1 MLAATPATST
11 AFVTGVK
18 LWSNIVRFLVP
29 CRPDIQVWMSG
40 LYEVVYLTV
49 NVTVLL
55 VPPGVV
61 TLTFRAPSVAVFA
74 ITKFAVI

>member
-29 CRPDIQVWMSG
+29 YRPNIQVWMSG
-40 LYEVVYLTV
+40 LYEVV
-49 NVTVLL
+49 
-55 VPPGVV
+55 
-61 TLTFRAPSVAVFA
+61 
-74 ITKFAVI
+74 